1 MECFIK
7 RISQATANEMF
18 KMYDVQFPITFT
30 LILIF
35 MRSWYETP
43 LYFLFIHAGEQF
55 YRDAIFNFESF
66 TWFT

>member
-1 MECFIK
+1 M
-7 RISQATANEMF
+7 ANEMF
-18 KMYDVQFPITFT
+18 KMYDVQFPITFI

-35 MRSWYETP
+35 MRSWYETA

-66 TWFT
+66 TRFT